1 MQPGALIMNDDLA
14 CCGKCGRT
22 SDRDPQSSIA
32 AYMLR
37 MLTITAKCKMY
48 YNDLFMLVFGLI
60 FFIIAG
66 FISFLSLLTT

>member
-1 MQPGALIMNDDLA
+1 MF
-14 CCGKCGRT
+14 
-22 SDRDPQSSIA
+22 
-32 AYMLR
+32 R

-66 FISFLSLLTT
+66 TISLLSYLTP